1 MLDQQ
6 QMSLMSDVPFLG
18 MKLHLNWDLKFP
30 FEKCRRCNRGW
41 FPSDYRLLLLRS
53 VMNLIVIERLITSIE
68 KEGDWS
74 RI

>member
-6 QMSLMSDVPFLG
+6 QMSLISDVPFLG

-41 FPSDYRLLLLRS
+41 FPSDYRFAAGSSCNETNR
-53 VMNLIVIERLITSIE
+53 NRTSHYFY
-68 KEGDWS
+68 
-74 RI
+74 